1 MSKLFTYIFNKRQTS
16 VFPMKF
22 TLEVSGFWQRPNEVN
37 PGQVPHATYAFTYG
51 EFSSSPSILPSI
63 RA

>member
-37 PGQVPHATYAFTYG
+37 PGQVPHAIIGLDIEKDHVTNFASW
-51 EFSSSPSILPSI
+51 FS
-63 RA
+63 

>member
-1 MSKLFTYIFNKRQTS
+1 MTKLFTYIFNKRQNS

-37 PGQVPHATYAFTYG
+37 PGQVPHATNGIIPIFIAN
-51 EFSSSPSILPSI
+51 IV
-63 RA
+63 